1 LSSVLPEQKVE
12 WIQLTFVNILSCL
25 QNAIDSG
32 EYELEIQLLTY
43 VSQVTKTMP
52 SLSKWKQLM
61 AEQLEADV
69 LLKTL
74 LSGLSSTKISYVKTQ
89 YIKLMTE
96 LGEVFSVILSKK
108 SISALVNAILD
119 KCSMLL
125 KETDIQKLEQLIQ
138 GKRMLENKRKLSG
151 DVR

>member
-1 LSSVLPEQKVE
+1 LLSSVLPEQKVE

-96 LGEVFSVILSKK
+96 LGEVFSVILIKK

-125 KETDIQKLEQLIQ
+125 KETDIQK
-138 GKRMLENKRKLSG
+138 
-151 DVR
+151 